1 MEILTFII
9 GIIFGLSIFI
19 NIGII
24 FKSLF
29 FAFVGFL
36 GWDFGMR
43 FLNDD
48 DDDDD
53 GNMMEPIFQ
62 QI

>member
-1 MEILTFII
+1 LEILTFIF
-9 GIIFGLSIFI
+9 GIIFGLAMFI
-19 NIGII
+19 NKGII

-43 FLNDD
+43 FLDDD